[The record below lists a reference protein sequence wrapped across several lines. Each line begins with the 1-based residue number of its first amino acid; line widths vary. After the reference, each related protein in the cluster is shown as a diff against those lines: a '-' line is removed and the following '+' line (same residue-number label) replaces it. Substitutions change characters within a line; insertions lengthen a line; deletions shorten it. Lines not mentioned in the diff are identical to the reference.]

1 MLERIHEYLRDKLEY
16 PAEAK
21 DTDYKAAVKFAE
33 KTDFAAKLVKH
44 ILGFANSG
52 IGYIIIGYKEQPDRS
67 LAPDPDITDEIAAS
81 YEVTRLCQHVE
92 KYLVGQDRIEI
103 KIYKEEFGGVRY
115 PIISIARFH
124 EYPFVCTKDYVSPT
138 TGETIIESGQ
148 INIRTEGAR
157 TLIVKSP
164 SEWRQL
170 IKECIKAR
178 QEIEAKRPTEGGE
191 EEGARAEEVPLEAKR
206 PTEGGEEEGARA
218 EEVPLEVKKPVSI
231 EKGPKALAKA
241 EEAEKQFAAW
251 VKNENDNAIN
261 EIKSAGFTEGFFKF
275 VIQVPNGLD
284 PIDSATLLE
293 IARKSECHKTGWP
306 IGVVMMKPEYKPA
319 PLADG
324 IRAIMNTGDGF
335 DYWALNI
342 RGHFFFIRSHQE
354 DASHVQKSAEESKFL
369 WFDTTI
375 WRISEIFCYVSN
387 MCTELNLKQSDKIKL
402 TILYEGIKDRVL
414 SISNRRGAP
423 FSRVRRC
430 SVDKYEKD
438 LELQV
443 VDIMPK
449 LKDYVY
455 EVVKGLFGFFDFYKS
470 DRALVDSFVDEFLN
484 SRL

>member
-1 MLERIHEYLRDKLEY
+1 MLERIHEYLGDKLEY

-21 DTDYKAAVKFAE
+21 DTDYKAAVKFDE

-52 IGYIIIGYKEQPDRS
+52 VGYIIIGFKEQTDRS

-115 PIISIARFH
+115 PIVSIARFH

-138 TGETIIESGQ
+138 TGEAILESGQ
-148 INIRTEGAR
+148 IYIRTEGAR

-164 SEWRQL
+164 SEWRQV
-170 IKECIKAR
+170 INECIKAR
-178 QEIEAKRPTEGGE
+178 QEMEAKRPTEEMTSRTEKESFNE
-191 EEGARAEEVPLEAKR
+191 ERIFGDDHYKTTISDGDEKVEGRGRTSEEAKKVASDMWDNR
-206 PTEGGEEEGARA
+206 F
-218 EEVPLEVKKPVSI
+218 S
-231 EKGPKALAKA
+231 
-241 EEAEKQFAAW
+241 AW
-251 VKNENDNAIN
+251 VENENNNAIN
-261 EIKSAGFTEGFFKF
+261 EMKSAGFTEGFFKF
-275 VIQVPNGLD
+275 VIQAPYGVD

-335 DYWALNI
+335 DYWALNN

-354 DASHVQKSAEESKFL
+354 DASHVQKLAAKNKLL
-369 WFDTTI
+369 WFDTAI
-375 WRISEIFCYVSN
+375 WRISEIISYTSN
-387 MCTELNLKQSDKIKL
+387 LCAELNLKQSDKIKL
-402 TILYEGIKDRVL
+402 TISYKGLKGRVL
-414 SISNRRGAP
+414 SVANRLRVLGISRK
-423 FSRVRRC
+423 C
-430 SVDKYEKD
+430 TEDKYEKD
-438 LELQV
+438 LELKV
-443 VDIMPK
+443 ADIMPR
-449 LKDYVY
+449 LKDHVY
-455 EVVKGLFGFFDFYKS
+455 QIGVGLFGLFDFFKPT
-470 DRALVDSFVDEFLN
+470 RAVVDSIVDEFLN
-484 SRL
+484 SRT

>member
-21 DTDYKAAVKFAE
+21 DTDYKTAVKFAE

-52 IGYIIIGYKEQPDRS
+52 VGYIIIGYKEQPDRS

-103 KIYKEEFGGVRY
+103 KVYKEEFGGVRY

-138 TGETIIESGQ
+138 TGEAILESGQ
-148 INIRTEGAR
+148 IYIRTEGAR

-178 QEIEAKRPTEGGE
+178 QEI
-191 EEGARAEEVPLEAKR
+191 EAKR

-261 EIKSAGFTEGFFKF
+261 EIKSAGFTEGFFNF
-275 VIQVPNGLD
+275 VIQVPNGLGQ
-284 PIDSATLLE
+284 IDSATLLE
-293 IARKSECHKTGWP
+293 IAEKSECHKTGWP
-306 IGVVMMKPEYKPA
+306 IGVVLTKPEYKPL

-324 IRAIMNTGDGF
+324 IRAVLNTGDGF
-335 DYWALNI
+335 DYWALNN
-342 RGHFFFIRSHQE
+342 RGHFFFVRSHQE
-354 DASHVQKSAEESKFL
+354 DASHAQELAKESKFL
-369 WFDTTI
+369 WFDIAI
-375 WRISEIFCYVSN
+375 WRISEIISYTSN
-387 MCTELNLKQSDKIKL
+387 LCTELNLKQNDKIKL
-402 TILYEGIKDRVL
+402 TLSYEGLKGRELAVA
-414 SISNRRGAP
+414 NRLRLFPRHRKCGE
-423 FSRVRRC
+423 
-430 SVDKYEKD
+430 DEYKKD
-438 LELQV
+438 LELKV
-443 VDIMPK
+443 ADIMSK
-449 LKDYVY
+449 LKDHVY
-455 EVVKGLFGFFDFYKS
+455 QIAIGLFGLFDFFKP
-470 DRALVDSFVDEFLN
+470 DKAIVDSIIDEFLN